1 MAKLDMTGGHT
12 TDWDRDAALTTARIL
27 LEIKAVNFRPEEPF
41 TFTSG
46 WKSPVYID
54 CRRIIFFPRA
64 RAKICE
70 LGVEKIGRHIGYE
83 SIDVV
88 AGGETA
94 GIPFA
99 AWIADRMLAPMAY
112 VRKKPKGFG
121 RNALI
126 EGDVPEGK
134 RTLLVEDLTTDGA
147 SKIQF
152 CQALRDAGAIV
163 NHTFVVFFYG
173 VFPGSFD
180 TLTPHGHPAAPPV
193 HLVGR
198 AGSLP
203 RTPLLFQLGA
213 GRSAPL
219 PGKPGRLV
227 RRAWRCR
234 LRRGSGGPQGAQGLS
249 TASAAPEVPAEV

>member
-1 MAKLDMTGGHT
+1 MEKLDMTGGHT
-12 TDWDRDAALTTARIL
+12 TDWDRDAALTAARIL
-27 LEIKAVNFRPEEPF
+27 LEIKAVNFRPEEPY
-41 TFTSG
+41 TLTSG

-64 RAKICE
+64 RAKVCE

-99 AWIADRMLAPMAY
+99 AWIADRMLTPMAY
-112 VRKKPKGFG
+112 VRKKAKGFG

-126 EGDVPEGK
+126 EGDVHEGM

-180 TLTPHGHPAAPPV
+180 TLSRMDIQLHHLCTWWDVLEVCRERPYFGNAALAEVHRFLENPV
-193 HLVGR
+193 
-198 AGSLP
+198 AW
-203 RTPLLFQLGA
+203 
-213 GRSAPL
+213 SAAHD
-219 PGKPGRLV
+219 GV
-227 RRAWRCR
+227 
-234 LRRGSGGPQGAQGLS
+234 
-249 TASAAPEVPAEV
+249 ASADEAAAYKKRGG